1 MATPTKMS
9 VGASTPRCMRA
20 RAINTTSPVA
30 THLPIWRQR
39 PSGTRPYKIPTR
51 TTTSAPI
58 CSEGS
63 AQAVHAV
70 RNSTPNGRGRCTSGA
85 SKM

>member
-1 MATPTKMS
+1 
-9 VGASTPRCMRA
+9 MRA
-20 RAINTTSPVA
+20 RAINATSPVA
-30 THLPIWRQR
+30 THFPSWRQR

-63 AQAVHAV
+63 AQAVQLV
-70 RNSTPNGRGRCTSGA
+70 RNATPNGRGRCTIGA
-85 SKM
+85 SRM

>member
-1 MATPTKMS
+1 MS
-9 VGASTPRCMRA
+9 VGASTPKYMRA

-39 PSGTRPYKIPTR
+39 PSGTRPYRIPTR
-51 TTTSAPI
+51 TTTSAAI

-63 AQAVHAV
+63 AQAVQSV
-70 RNSTPNGRGRCTSGA
+70 RNCTPNGRSRCTMGA
-85 SKM
+85 TRN